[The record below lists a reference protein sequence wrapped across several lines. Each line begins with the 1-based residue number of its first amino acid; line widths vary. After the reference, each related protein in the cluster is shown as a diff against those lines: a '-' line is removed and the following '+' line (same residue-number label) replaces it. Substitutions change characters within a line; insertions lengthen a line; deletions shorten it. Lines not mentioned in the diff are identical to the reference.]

1 MNPLY
6 NEKDCLDQAQLLR
19 YVYDECSPEEAR
31 IFDRHL
37 DNCPLCS
44 AAVEG
49 LMSAEKEEVEQTL
62 TNIKHFIDT
71 KTNNKT
77 NMLTIKQTTNK
88 KWITWAAAASV
99 VTVASAL
106 WLFTRPET
114 LQQSSSSMATN
125 GLIDSTNT
133 LLAAQTNI
141 SDTVNNK
148 NVLQDSLKNVAATAI
163 DSNNVQDVADAD
175 VATHTEA
182 TPTPTPA
189 PTPSP
194 SVNVIPAEKTLA
206 AENAKE
212 DYGFKLEKA
221 PASESDAVS
230 GMKPPPPPS
239 PPAAAI
245 PAEAVTKKQS
255 SNTSI
260 TPSVANSSQ
269 KARIEK
275 TLESDEKVYE
285 AGLAFYKNGSYAAAI
300 ERFNAVVS
308 RKGWGNIYED
318 ALWYMG
324 NSHLKQ
330 GDKNSAKAIFERIVR
345 EKSRYAKDAEKA
357 LRRL

>member
-19 YVYDECSPEEAR
+19 YVYDDCSPEETR
-31 IFDRHL
+31 TFDRHL

-49 LMSAEKEEVEQTL
+49 LMSAKKEEVEQTL

-77 NMLTIKQTTNK
+77 NMLTIKQTNHK

-114 LQQSSSSMATN
+114 SQQSSSPMATN
-125 GLIDSTNT
+125 GMADSTNT
-133 LLAAQTNI
+133 LLAAQTNVL
-141 SDTVNNK
+141 DTANNK
-148 NVLQDSLKNVAATAI
+148 NRLQDTLKNVAATAI
-163 DSNNVQDVADAD
+163 DSNNVQDVAATD
-175 VATHTEA
+175 VATNTEA
-182 TPTPTPA
+182 TPATAAA
-189 PTPSP
+189 PTPP
-194 SVNVIPAEKTLA
+194 PNINVMPAEKTLA
-206 AENAKE
+206 AEKAKE
-212 DYGFKLEKA
+212 DYGFKLEKT

-230 GMKPPPPPS
+230 GMKPPTP

-245 PAEAVTKKQS
+245 PAEAVSKRQT

-269 KARIEK
+269 KARAEK

-285 AGLAFYKNGSYAAAI
+285 AGLDFYKNGSYPAAI
-300 ERFNAVVS
+300 ERFNTVVS

-330 GDKNSAKAIFERIVR
+330 GDKNNAKAVFERIVR
-345 EKSRYAKDAEKA
+345 EKGRYAKEAEKA